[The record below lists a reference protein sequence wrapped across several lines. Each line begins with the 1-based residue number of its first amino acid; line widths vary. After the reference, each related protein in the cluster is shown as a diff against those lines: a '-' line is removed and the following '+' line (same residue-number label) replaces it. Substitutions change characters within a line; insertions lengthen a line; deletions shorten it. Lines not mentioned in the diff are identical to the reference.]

1 MSTLA
6 RGRVVIP
13 NPVLALLAA
22 TIFLAAIAFGYVTV
36 APNRLLSGRPVPIWH
51 LVDAVTLAALVL
63 ELALL
68 AIAVVLPP
76 SRGLQAAAAGAASLL
91 VVTLVWA
98 AGSAAHQAMLT
109 AGTPAARVSLGAGFW
124 LMGLAAA
131 LAAADALDRLRAAA
145 AVRFALALAVA
156 AAIVAMA
163 RAGRLDDLSLAR
175 EFANRGEAFASELAR
190 HVWLVLAAL
199 APALVIGSALGALAL
214 RRPARAGTIFAALNI
229 VQTIPS
235 IALFALMI
243 APLTALSE
251 AAPLLRTLGLRGI
264 GPAPAIIALT
274 AYGLLPVARSVHAG
288 FSGVPAAVVDAARGM
303 GMSRLQ
309 ILRDVTFPLAL
320 PVLLAGLRI
329 VTLQLI
335 GLAVVAALIGAGGL
349 GTFVFQGLGQTAT
362 DLVLLGALSAIAL
375 ALFADGLLRS
385 LSDLAGAR

>member
-1 MSTLA
+1 MSTIA
-6 RGRVVIP
+6 RGRAVIP
-13 NPVLALLAA
+13 NPVLALLTA
-22 TIFLAAIAFGYVTV
+22 TILVAAIALGFVSV
-36 APNRLLSGRPVPIWH
+36 APNRILSGKPVPLWG
-51 LVDAVTLAALVL
+51 LVGAGTLVL
-63 ELALL
+63 LALEFAMF
-68 AIAVVLPP
+68 AIAVVLRP
-76 SRGLQAAAAGAASLL
+76 SRALHWIVVAAATLL
-91 VVTLVWA
+91 VVTLAWA
-98 AGSAAHQAMLT
+98 AGSAAHQAT
-109 AGTPAARVSLGAGFW
+109 AGAPAARASLGAGFW
-124 LMGLAAA
+124 LMGLAAS
-131 LAAADALDRLRAAA
+131 LAAADALERLHAPAAL
-145 AVRFALALAVA
+145 RFAVALVVAGVIVVLASL
-156 AAIVAMA
+156 
-163 RAGRLDDLSLAR
+163 GRLDSLSLAR
-175 EFANRGEAFASELAR
+175 EFASRGDSFATEFAR
-190 HVWLVLAAL
+190 HIWLVLGSL
-199 APALVIGSALGALAL
+199 VPALLIGGALGALAL

-251 AAPLLRTLGLRGI
+251 TVPLLRTLGLRGI

-274 AYGLLPVARSVHAG
+274 AYGLLPAARSVHAG
-288 FSGVPAAVVDAARGM
+288 FAGVPAAVIDAARGM
-303 GMSRLQ
+303 GMSQLQ

-385 LSDLAGAR
+385 LSDLVGAR